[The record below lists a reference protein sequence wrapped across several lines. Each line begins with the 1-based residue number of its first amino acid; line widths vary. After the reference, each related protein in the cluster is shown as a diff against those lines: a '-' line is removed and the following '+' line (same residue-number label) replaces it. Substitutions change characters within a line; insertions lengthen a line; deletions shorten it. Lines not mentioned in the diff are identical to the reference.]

1 MSCILPLENEKEGK
15 SKMNQEEKTVQLPE
29 SEMQYLRDLLLKEK
43 PDTISYIFEAYEL
56 LRSLSLVV
64 RLLDYKQIKPRTKTA
79 WSIDA
84 IRSILTDPLYC
95 DFPSLFEP
103 GIKEAHLRC
112 QEILA
117 EQTAGNT
124 QTHIRSY
131 CHVFSG
137 LLYCSVCGKSI
148 SARGGKRKELGRSPA
163 NYSCPGKRN
172 RTCNSRYISE
182 SNLGVFI
189 FNLIFN
195 LYQLIKH
202 PESFSS
208 VRDIEKQLLKNNI
221 FPTIIHVDSQ
231 DLKMLLDQ
239 STQKTNPLFNSI
251 PFRPSISLDMIQMLT
266 GSETDDFIY
275 LVSPEEGV
283 QKLNDSFFHEK
294 SFDYWSLMDEVNP
307 WILKEFLQQ
316 FVTKIYIDR
325 GTVSSVTFKNDLTL
339 HFIISNPVKNFT
351 DFF

>member
-1 MSCILPLENEKEGK
+1 
-15 SKMNQEEKTVQLPE
+15 MNQVEKTVQLPE
-29 SEMQYLRDLLLKEK
+29 SEMQSLRDLLLKEK

-64 RLLDYKQIKPRTKTA
+64 RLLDYNQIKPRTKTA

-84 IRSILTDPLYC
+84 IRSILTDPIYSKY
-95 DFPSLFEP
+95 PSLFEP
-103 GIKEAHLRC
+103 GVKEAYVRC
-112 QEILA
+112 QKILA
-117 EQTAGNT
+117 EQTVGNT
-124 QTHIRSY
+124 QTHMRSY

-137 LLYCSVCGKSI
+137 LLYCSVCGKSM

-172 RTCNSRYISE
+172 RTCNSRYIFE

-195 LYQLIKH
+195 LYKLIKH

-208 VRDIEKQLLKNNI
+208 VRDIDNQLLRDNI
-221 FPTIIHVDSQ
+221 FPSIIHVDSQ

-239 STQKTNPLFNSI
+239 STQKMYALYSELPFNS
-251 PFRPSISLDMIQMLT
+251 RISPDVIEMLQ
-266 GSETDDFIY
+266 GGESDDFVY
-275 LVSPEEGV
+275 LLSPEEGI

-325 GTVSSVTFKNDLTL
+325 GIVSSVTFKNDFTL
-339 HFIISNPVKNFT
+339 HFIISNPIKNFT
-351 DFF
+351 DLFYTQAN

>member
-1 MSCILPLENEKEGK
+1 
-15 SKMNQEEKTVQLPE
+15 MNQEEKTVQLPE
-29 SEMQYLRDLLLKEK
+29 SELQSLRDLLLKEK

-79 WSIDA
+79 WNIDA

-95 DFPSLFEP
+95 EFPSLFEP
-103 GIKEAHLRC
+103 GIKEAHVYC
-112 QEILA
+112 QKILA

-124 QTHIRSY
+124 QTHMRSY

-137 LLYCSVCGKSI
+137 LLYCSVCGKSM

-172 RTCNSRYISE
+172 RTCDSRYISE

-189 FNLIFN
+189 FNLILN
-195 LYQLIKH
+195 LYKLTKH

-208 VRDIEKQLLKNNI
+208 ARDTEKQLLRDNI
-221 FPTIIHVDSQ
+221 FPTIIHVDPQ
-231 DLKMLLDQ
+231 DLKILLEQ
-239 STQKTNPLFNSI
+239 CSQKISSLFAGL

-266 GSETDDFIY
+266 GSEADDFVY
-275 LVSPEEGV
+275 LFSPEEGI
-283 QKLNDSFFHEK
+283 QKLNDSFYYEK
-294 SFDYWSLMDEVNP
+294 RFEYWGLMDEVNP

-316 FVTKIYIDR
+316 FVTKIYVDR
-325 GTVSSVTFKNDLTL
+325 GTISSVTFKNDFTL
-339 HFIISNPVKNFT
+339 HFITSNPVKNFT
-351 DFF
+351 DLF

>member
-1 MSCILPLENEKEGK
+1 MSKP
-15 SKMNQEEKTVQLPE
+15 EKTVQLPE
-29 SEMQYLRDLLLKEK
+29 SEMQSLRDLLLKEK

-64 RLLDYKQIKPRTKTA
+64 GLLNYKQIKPRTKTA

-84 IRSILTDPLYC
+84 IRSILTDPIYSKY
-95 DFPSLFEP
+95 PSLFEP
-103 GIKEAHLRC
+103 GTKEAYVRC
-112 QEILA
+112 QKILA

-124 QTHIRSY
+124 QTHMCSY

-137 LLYCSVCGKSI
+137 LLYCSVCGKSM

-172 RTCNSRYISE
+172 RTCDSRYISE

-195 LYQLIKH
+195 LYKLIKH

-208 VRDIEKQLLKNNI
+208 VRDIDNQLLRDNI

-231 DLKMLLDQ
+231 DLKMLLEQ
-239 STQKTNPLFNSI
+239 SNQKMYSLYTELPFNP
-251 PFRPSISLDMIQMLT
+251 RISPDVI
-266 GSETDDFIY
+266 ETLQGGESDDFLY
-275 LVSPEEGV
+275 LLSPETGIK
-283 QKLNDSFFHEK
+283 KLNDSFFYEK
-294 SFDYWSLMDEVNP
+294 SFDYWSLMDGVNP

-316 FVTKIYIDR
+316 FVTKIYVDR
-325 GTVSSVTFKNDLTL
+325 GTISSITFKNDLTL
-339 HFIISNPVKNFT
+339 RFIINNPVKNFT
-351 DFF
+351 DLFYTQAN

>member
-1 MSCILPLENEKEGK
+1 MSK
-15 SKMNQEEKTVQLPE
+15 EEKTIQLSQ
-29 SEMQYLRDLLLKEK
+29 SEIQSLRDLLLKEK

-56 LRSLSLVV
+56 LRSLSLVS
-64 RLLDYKQIKPRTKTA
+64 RLLDYKQIKPRAKTA

-103 GIKEAHLRC
+103 SVKEAYVRC
-112 QEILA
+112 QKILA
-117 EQTAGNT
+117 DHTAGNT
-124 QTHIRSY
+124 QTHMRSY

-137 LLYCSVCGKSI
+137 LLYCSVCGKSM

-195 LYQLIKH
+195 LYKLIKH

-208 VRDIEKQLLKNNI
+208 VRDIDNQLLRDNI
-221 FPTIIHVDSQ
+221 FPSIIHVDSQ

-239 STQKTNPLFNSI
+239 STQKMYALYSELPFNSRI
-251 PFRPSISLDMIQMLT
+251 GPDVIEMLQ
-266 GSETDDFIY
+266 GGESDDFVY
-275 LVSPEEGV
+275 LLSPEQGI
-283 QKLNDSFFHEK
+283 QKTQRF
-294 SFDYWSLMDEVNP
+294 
-307 WILKEFLQQ
+307 IL
-316 FVTKIYIDR
+316 
-325 GTVSSVTFKNDLTL
+325 
-339 HFIISNPVKNFT
+339 P
-351 DFF
+351 

>member
-1 MSCILPLENEKEGK
+1 MSK
-15 SKMNQEEKTVQLPE
+15 EEKTVQLPE
-29 SEMQYLRDLLLKEK
+29 SEMQSLRDLLLKEK

-56 LRSLSLVV
+56 LRSLSLVS

-84 IRSILTDPLYC
+84 IRSILTDPIYSKY
-95 DFPSLFEP
+95 PSLFEP
-103 GIKEAHLRC
+103 GTKEVHARC
-112 QEILA
+112 QKILA
-117 EQTAGNT
+117 EQSTGNA

-137 LLYCSVCGKSI
+137 LLYCSVCGKSM

-172 RTCNSRYISE
+172 RTCDSRYISE

-195 LYQLIKH
+195 LYKLIKH
-202 PESFSS
+202 LESFSS
-208 VRDIEKQLLKNNI
+208 VRDIDNQLLRDNI
-221 FPTIIHVDSQ
+221 FPSIIHVDSQ
-231 DLKMLLDQ
+231 DLKMILDQ
-239 STQKTNPLFNSI
+239 STQKINPLYAEL
-251 PFRPSISLDMIQMLT
+251 PFKPRISPDMIEMLKE
-266 GSETDDFIY
+266 SEFDDFVY
-275 LVSPEEGV
+275 LLSPEAGIK
-283 QKLNDSFFHEK
+283 KLNDSFCHEK
-294 SFDYWSLMDEVNP
+294 SFDYWGLMDEVNP

-325 GTVSSVTFKNDLTL
+325 GIVSSVTFKNDFTL
-339 HFIISNPVKNFT
+339 HFIISNPIKNFT
-351 DFF
+351 DLFYTQAN